1 MADIAASVLAKLRN
15 KAKAS
20 GISYQQCLQLFV
32 QEEFLRK
39 LSKSGCEDNLILKG
53 GLFIYTLT
61 NFESRATIDVD
72 FLLRAASNSINDVKA
87 LITRILNTPTGN
99 DYISMKAKGFEEIS
113 PQRKYHGISTQII
126 AQIKNV
132 RVPFNVDIGVGD
144 VIVPRAEE
152 RKINTQLPDFEAPV
166 IMTYSLESTIAEKFD
181 AILQRFELTGRMK
194 DFYDIY
200 YLARTFDFDGAK
212 LQTAITRTLE
222 RRGTPYD
229 KDSFKRII
237 ALADDVD
244 MQKRWKY
251 FLKNIK
257 DDTLEFSVVI
267 DEIQAFLEPVFEN
280 IIAEKNTIK
289 VWDSEKKRMEIWL
302 RISDLLYSTDYG
314 KYYLGKCEEVI
325 KELDL
330 KSKVQLILTSPPFP
344 LNNKKQY
351 GNLNGEEYLKWF
363 TGLAE
368 LFSSVLAPN
377 GSIVIE
383 MGNAW
388 EKNRPVQS
396 LLHLNSLLSFVNNE
410 NAGLRLCQEFVCYNP
425 ARLPSP
431 AQWVTINRIRAID
444 SFTHVWWMSN
454 SDYPKADNRR
464 VLRPYSKSMKKLL
477 KSGKFN
483 SGKRPSEHVISEK
496 GFLTDN
502 HGSIGPMSIL
512 WTQKVESLC

>member
-1 MADIAASVLAKLRN
+1 M
-15 KAKAS
+15 
-20 GISYQQCLQLFV
+20 
-32 QEEFLRK
+32 
-39 LSKSGCEDNLILKG
+39 
-53 GLFIYTLT
+53 
-61 NFESRATIDVD
+61 
-72 FLLRAASNSINDVKA
+72 
-87 LITRILNTPTGN
+87 
-99 DYISMKAKGFEEIS
+99 
-113 PQRKYHGISTQII
+113 
-126 AQIKNV
+126 
-132 RVPFNVDIGVGD
+132 
-144 VIVPRAEE
+144 
-152 RKINTQLPDFEAPV
+152 
-166 IMTYSLESTIAEKFD
+166 
-181 AILQRFELTGRMK
+181 
-194 DFYDIY
+194 
-200 YLARTFDFDGAK
+200 
-212 LQTAITRTLE
+212 
-222 RRGTPYD
+222 
-229 KDSFKRII
+229 
-237 ALADDVD
+237 
-244 MQKRWKY
+244 
-251 FLKNIK
+251 
-257 DDTLEFSVVI
+257 
-267 DEIQAFLEPVFEN
+267 
-280 IIAEKNTIK
+280 
-289 VWDSEKKRMEIWL
+289 
-302 RISDLLYSTDYG
+302 
-314 KYYLGKCEEVI
+314 
-325 KELDL
+325 
-330 KSKVQLILTSPPFP
+330 ILTSPPFP